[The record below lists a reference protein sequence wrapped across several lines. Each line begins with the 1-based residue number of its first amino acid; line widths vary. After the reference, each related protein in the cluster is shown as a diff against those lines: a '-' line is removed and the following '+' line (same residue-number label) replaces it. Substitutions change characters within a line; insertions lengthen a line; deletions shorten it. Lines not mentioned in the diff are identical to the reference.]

1 MAQFWLP
8 VMAVVLGF
16 AGLIWSADRFVA
28 GSAAL
33 AHNLGIS
40 KMVIGL
46 TIVAFGTS
54 APEVVVSISASMRQA
69 GELAVGN
76 ALGSNLANMGLVL
89 GITALIAPLPFYRHL
104 LVREVPALLLVTA
117 LAGVFLL
124 DSQLHAW
131 EGWILLVLLP
141 AVMLLLIM
149 GKRPSPESFDA
160 EIPQLGHL
168 ASALWFLVGLVTLIA
183 SSEVLV
189 WGAEQLAL
197 GLGIAPLV
205 VGLTVIAIGTSLPEL
220 AASVMSALKGHQDI
234 ALGNIIGSNL
244 FNILAVMAI
253 PALIQ
258 QPAMDTLVFYR
269 DFMAMGLMTTL
280 LALVLWV
287 SYGLPRKK
295 GASAPGEPAPPRD
308 RQGQLGKS
316 IGALLLLT
324 YGGYFVWL
332 FVTL

>member
-1 MAQFWLP
+1 MTQFWLP
-8 VMAVVLGF
+8 VMAVIVGF
-16 AGLIWSADRFVA
+16 VGLIWSADRFVA

-54 APEVVVSISASMRQA
+54 APEVVVSISASVRQA

-104 LVREVPALLLVTA
+104 LTREVPALLLVTV

-131 EGWILLVLLP
+131 EGWVLLALLP
-141 AVMLLLIM
+141 TVMAFLILS
-149 GKRPSPESFDA
+149 KRPDPKTFDA
-160 EIPQLGHL
+160 DIPELGRL
-168 ASALWFLVGLVTLIA
+168 ASVLWLLVGLITLIA

-189 WGAEQLAL
+189 WGAEHLAL
-197 GLGIAPLV
+197 GLGVTPLI

-258 QPAMDTLVFYR
+258 QPPMDTLVFYR
-269 DFMAMGLMTTL
+269 DFMAMGVMTAL
-280 LALVLWV
+280 LALALWI
-287 SYGLPRKK
+287 SYGRPPKRT
-295 GASAPGEPAPPRD
+295 SAPGELATPEARH
-308 RQGQLGKS
+308 GQLGKP
-316 IGALLLLT
+316 IGALLLLA
-324 YGGYFVWL
+324 YGGYFYWL